1 MVSLFLSTA
10 LVISSAGCGPQQQV
24 VYDQDGNPITVEED
38 DDDDDDDG
46 FFGMFLAPFG
56 FSKRHSS
63 RAGVVRS
70 PGISS
75 GSSSTSQKS
84 VNSNSSST
92 KPVGGSSSAGGTGI
106 SSGSHGGIGGGGS
119 SAS

>member
-10 LVISSAGCGPQQQV
+10 LIISSAGCGSQQQV
-24 VYDQDGNPITVEED
+24 VYDKEGNPITVEED
-38 DDDDDDDG
+38 DDDG
-46 FFGMFLAPFG
+46 FFGGFLAPFG

-63 RAGVVRS
+63 GAAGVVRS

-75 GSSSTSQKS
+75 GSSSSSQNS
-84 VNSNSSST
+84 VDSNSGST
-92 KPVGGSSSAGGTGI
+92 STVGGSRSAGGTGI
-106 SSGSHGGIGGGGS
+106 SSGSHGGIGGGAS